1 MSFSSQV
8 KEELNSL
15 PIKSNCCKKAY
26 IFGSLMS
33 AELEEKSIYVK
44 IADTATADQI
54 CHLLKA
60 IYKIE
65 PVRKDVKRGCYNAT
79 ELRFFSAKISD
90 FLRFAD
96 EFSGSDE
103 DVEALDGYFGCDKCK
118 LTFVRAAFC
127 ASGSVSDPKKSYT
140 FEIYAANDT
149 RAMLIHSILEEV
161 VSEAPGIT
169 SRQGKMSVFYK
180 NNSAIEDALTVFGAS
195 KTLFEFLDSY
205 IEKDLRNYENRATN
219 CVTRNIAKS
228 VGASGLQ
235 VSAIEALIATG
246 VFEELPDDIQATAA
260 LRLANPSLTL
270 SELAEIHTPP
280 ISKSGLNH
288 RISKIMN
295 LAKSRELI

>member
-8 KEELNSL
+8 KDELNSIQ
-15 PIKSNCCKKAY
+15 IKGNCCKKAY
-26 IFGSLMS
+26 IFGALAS
-33 AELEEKSIYVK
+33 AEAVEGQITVK
-44 IADTATADQI
+44 IADPSTAEQL

-65 PVRKDVKRGCYNAT
+65 PERKEVRRGCYSAT
-79 ELRFFSAKISD
+79 ELSFKSAKIAD
-90 FLRFAD
+90 FLSFAD

-103 DVEALDGYFGCDKCK
+103 DIETLEGYISCENCK
-118 LTFVRAAFC
+118 RVFARAAFC

-140 FEIYAANDT
+140 FEIRAKNDT
-149 RAMLIHSILEEV
+149 RVWLIHSILEEI

-169 SRQGKMSVFYK
+169 SRNGNFSVFYK
-180 NNSAIEDALTVFGAS
+180 NNDAIENVLTVFGAN

-205 IEKDLRNYENRATN
+205 VEKDLRNYENRATN

-228 VGASGLQ
+228 VGASSQQ
-235 VSAIEALIATG
+235 VLAIEALIATG
-246 VFEELPDDIQATAA
+246 AFEELSDEIQATAA

-270 SELAEIHTPP
+270 SELAEIHIPP

-288 RISKIMN
+288 RISKIME
-295 LAKSRELI
+295 LAKKRELI

>member
-8 KEELNSL
+8 KDELSTL
-15 PIKSNCCKKAY
+15 PIKGNCCKKAY

-33 AELEEKSIYVK
+33 ADISDGQIFVKITEKS
-44 IADTATADQI
+44 TAEQL

-65 PVRKDVKRGCYNAT
+65 PKRKEIRRGCYNAI
-79 ELRFFSAKISD
+79 ELKFKSAKIAD
-90 FLRFAD
+90 FLSFAD

-103 DVEALDGYFGCDKCK
+103 DVDALNTYFACDSCK
-118 LTFVRAAFC
+118 QVFARAAFC
-127 ASGSVSDPKKSYT
+127 TAGSVSDPKKSYT
-140 FEIYAANDT
+140 LEIYAANDT
-149 RAMLIHSILEEV
+149 RAMLIHSVLEEIV
-161 VSEAPGIT
+161 TEAPGIT
-169 SRQGKMSVFYK
+169 SRKGKMSVFYK
-180 NNSAIEDALTVFGAS
+180 NNSAIEDVLTVLGAS

-235 VSAIEALIATG
+235 VLAIEALIATG
-246 VFEELPDDIQATAA
+246 AFEELSDDLQATAA

-270 SELAEIHTPP
+270 SELAEIHIPP

-288 RISKIMN
+288 RISKIME
-295 LAKSRELI
+295 LAKQRELI